1 MTRRRWARSSRST
14 RLESGMSHIECAK
27 SLAALNECTMK
38 RSFAELDFLRF
49 ARGTIILV
57 QLPSC

>member
-1 MTRRRWARSSRST
+1 MGQVIQIDEARIRV
-14 RLESGMSHIECAK
+14 MSHIECAK

-38 RSFAELDFLRF
+38 HSFAELDFLRF
-49 ARGTIILV
+49 ARGTLILV